1 MRIWLACFFV
11 LFALAELFDWMQ
23 QLTLPMPIYILGGA
37 FLAIAS
43 NYNKRFG
50 SFFANPST
58 ESASFINSNYSPTR
72 SISYTGDHTEQH
84 RLNEK
89 EGHALNK
96 CEIASNVIPEPR
108 ASC

>member
-50 SFFANPST
+50 SFFGNSLA
-58 ESASFINSNYSPTR
+58 ESASFINSNYSATK
-72 SISYTGDHTEQH
+72 SISYTGDRTEEQY

-89 EGHALNK
+89 DRLE
-96 CEIASNVIPEPR
+96 
-108 ASC
+108 